1 MSIID
6 VAERLG
12 MKLYGM
18 GKVNKRCMCPFH
30 NDHTPS
36 LHLNA
41 TKNIY
46 KCFSCGQ
53 GGDVIGLVSKMKNIE
68 YVDACQWL
76 MNEFSIVQVVF
87 GQPAAGNYPK
97 LNPELNKTMRNFE
110 SNSEK
115 FPSVAGT
122 EDIIALNPDIVK
134 KMRSLSSVFC
144 QSLLACHYMTYDQLK
159 HASQQYHLGMSQDGG
174 VVFWL
179 IDEQQRIR
187 TGKVMYY
194 QTDCH
199 RIKSRKP
206 TWMHALLKRE
216 LPEGFVLHRCLFG
229 QHLLS
234 GKAPGATVC
243 VVESEKTALICSE
256 HLPDCAWLACGG
268 LQMLSAEMLQPLVDF
283 KVVIFPDTDLTG
295 DTYQRWHA
303 IALEAQKRF
312 AFRYPLRVSRLLE
325 AHASTEQKQRK
336 IDIADFLFEG

>member
-1 MSIID
+1 MKISKETIGKIKEVSIID

-76 MNEFSIVQVVF
+76 MNEFSIVQVDY
-87 GQPAAGNYPK
+87 GQPAA
-97 LNPELNKTMRNFE
+97 
-110 SNSEK
+110 
-115 FPSVAGT
+115 VT

-144 QSLLACHYMTYDQLK
+144 QSLLACRYMTYDQLK

-303 IALEAQKRF
+303 IAQEAQKRF